1 MNKKQLFEN
10 IKRKKSFLCIGL
22 DTDMEKIPSHLKQ
35 EEDPI
40 FAFNKAIID
49 ATADLCVAYKPNLAF
64 YESLGMQ
71 GWAAFEK
78 TVNYIRARISS
89 FRKGLLGSKI
99 EVSDDREFSSG
110 RTLITIDELGNEDI
124 FDSTVT
130 VNRPYRYVRFVFDE
144 QKEGNLAEI
153 EFYGKKRGTNVE
165 VLLTGGF
172 SGEPIKQTKTNWTMA
187 LDRSFD
193 TYFKKN
199 KGEKGNICLDLGKD
213 NSYEITR
220 VRYVPQTDSN
230 FIVPGNQYRLEYW
243 DNSSWKFFGEQIATD
258 FSLNFSN
265 VPTGRLY
272 ILHNL
277 TNGVEERIFTYE
289 DGKQVWW

>member
-1 MNKKQLFEN
+1 M
-10 IKRKKSFLCIGL
+10 
-22 DTDMEKIPSHLKQ
+22 
-35 EEDPI
+35 
-40 FAFNKAIID
+40 
-49 ATADLCVAYKPNLAF
+49 
-64 YESLGMQ
+64 
-71 GWAAFEK
+71 
-78 TVNYIRARISS
+78 
-89 FRKGLLGSKI
+89 
-99 EVSDDREFSSG
+99 
-110 RTLITIDELGNEDI
+110 
-124 FDSTVT
+124 
-130 VNRPYRYVRFVFDE
+130 RFVFDE

-187 LDRSFD
+187 LDGVSILIL
-193 TYFKKN
+193 KKN

-277 TNGVEERIFTYE
+277 TNGVEERFLLMKMVNKCGGKLYLLLKMNVIYE
-289 DGKQVWW
+289 TIIDFIKSLRLK

>member
-1 MNKKQLFEN
+1 M
-10 IKRKKSFLCIGL
+10 
-22 DTDMEKIPSHLKQ
+22 
-35 EEDPI
+35 
-40 FAFNKAIID
+40 
-49 ATADLCVAYKPNLAF
+49 
-64 YESLGMQ
+64 
-71 GWAAFEK
+71 
-78 TVNYIRARISS
+78 
-89 FRKGLLGSKI
+89 GSKI

-172 SGEPIKQTKTNWTMA
+172 SGEPIKKTKTNWTMA